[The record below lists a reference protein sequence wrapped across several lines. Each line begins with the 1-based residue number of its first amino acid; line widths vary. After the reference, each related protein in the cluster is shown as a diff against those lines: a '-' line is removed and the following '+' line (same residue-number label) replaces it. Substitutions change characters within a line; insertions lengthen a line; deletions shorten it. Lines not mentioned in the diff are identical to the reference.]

1 MGCPPDAAL
10 PERCRITD
18 VSNMEGNSEAHVAAI
33 REQIERGSYEVDP
46 KAVADAILRRL
57 CGSSRAP
64 AWRPVRFR
72 TDVRSRQAPRRNRG
86 N

>member
-1 MGCPPDAAL
+1 MGWPPDAA
-10 PERCRITD
+10 PPDRCRITD
-18 VSNMEGNSEAHVAAI
+18 VSNMEGNLEAQVAAI
-33 REQIERGSYEVDP
+33 REQIERGDYEVDP

-57 CGSSRAP
+57 CGSSRGP

-72 TDVRSRQAPRRNRG
+72 TDVRSRPAPRRNRG